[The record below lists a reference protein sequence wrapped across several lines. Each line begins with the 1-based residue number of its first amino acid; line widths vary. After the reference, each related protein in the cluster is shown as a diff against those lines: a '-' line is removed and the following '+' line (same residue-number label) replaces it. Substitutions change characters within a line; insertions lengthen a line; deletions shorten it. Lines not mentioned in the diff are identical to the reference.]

1 MVKRS
6 LALLIAFLPGNVCRL
21 ALLKWLLRYEISWD
35 SRVGW
40 GTVLQADRVRLQG
53 ARIGP
58 LNLIQCADFEMEAG
72 SRLGRMNGIRMLH
85 SFRVGPRAEIVNRNR
100 FFGTRRGISPFKAH
114 ERVEIGADS
123 IITSQHSFDV
133 SDGIAIGSDV
143 TFGGSGSQVWTHGF
157 DLDHVKIQAPVVI
170 GNRVYLGS
178 RCLIL
183 GGVSICDNVSVGAG
197 AVVSSP
203 IRESGFY
210 VSSRLE
216 RKGDVP
222 SFAADPR
229 VIDHCGARFVRK

>member
-1 MVKRS
+1 MIKKV
-6 LALLIAFLPGNVCRL
+6 LAGLIAVLPGNLCRL
-21 ALLKWLLRYEISWD
+21 VLYKGLVGYDISWD

-40 GTVLQADRVRLQG
+40 GTVILANHVRLRR
-53 ARIGP
+53 ARIGV
-58 LNLIQCADFEMEAG
+58 LNVIQCACFQMEEG
-72 SRLGRMNGIRMLH
+72 SRMGRLNGIRMLH
-85 SFRVGPRAEIVNRNR
+85 TFQLGPRAVLVNRNR
-100 FFGTRRGISPFKAH
+100 FFGTRPGISPFKA
-114 ERVEIGADS
+114 EEQVSVGADS

-133 SDGIAIGSDV
+133 SDGIRIGNDV

-157 DLDHVKIQAPVVI
+157 DLDHVKIQAPVSI

-178 RCLIL
+178 RCLVL

-203 IRESGFY
+203 ILESGFY

-222 SFAADPR
+222 TFAADPR
-229 VIDHCGARFVRK
+229 VIEHCGARFVRK